1 MSAVWL
7 HGTLVACCTRR
18 RSRSP
23 GEHRR
28 HRSRDRHEER
38 ERRSRSRERATG
50 GRDARDVFGG
60 GSKHQGLSAADLK
73 SRYGDLKQVALVEE
87 TNRKKVT
94 GKEEIYRIGGL

>member
-1 MSAVWL
+1 M
-7 HGTLVACCTRR
+7 
-18 RSRSP
+18 
-23 GEHRR
+23 
-28 HRSRDRHEER
+28 
-38 ERRSRSRERATG
+38 
-50 GRDARDVFGG
+50 FGG